1 MLIPPLLHVATDV
14 ATCNRGPILCKLD
27 FGSVYTNKSTQLPQ
41 PSCAPAARSAA
52 AVRAPATQQTQYLGE
67 SAETPET
74 AATGLELPFPATT
87 FRAATPPASSIGGCN
102 LRPERCP
109 ASPTQRP
116 AYPRAQPARTGV
128 RSEPPHPA
136 ERTNKKTACSHGSG
150 GLDDRPHRLQQQVN
164 PSPRPHHP
172 ALRRTS
178 AHARTRARSTPTR
191 TSIPNPATSLTSHE
205 DCQRRA
211 LLALPPCRSS
221 MIQAFSPPLTLAPK
235 HLPRSQRSG
244 RLHASLLAPCP
255 CRCLHLLA
263 STLDRALS
271 SPHRRR
277 CPAA

>member
-1 MLIPPLLHVATDV
+1 MLIPLLHVATIV

-27 FGSVYTNKSTQLPQ
+27 CGSVYTNKSTQLP
-41 PSCAPAARSAA
+41 PPRCAPAARSAA

-67 SAETPET
+67 SAETPEF

-136 ERTNKKTACSHGSG
+136 ERTNKNTACSHGSG

-178 AHARTRARSTPTR
+178 AHARTRARPTP
-191 TSIPNPATSLTSHE
+191 
-205 DCQRRA
+205 
-211 LLALPPCRSS
+211 
-221 MIQAFSPPLTLAPK
+221 
-235 HLPRSQRSG
+235 
-244 RLHASLLAPCP
+244 
-255 CRCLHLLA
+255 
-263 STLDRALS
+263 
-271 SPHRRR
+271 
-277 CPAA
+277 